1 MEKFRFQLAAKY
13 YLLSC
18 NRYHVFRAHK
28 EYEESLLLTVTNNSG
43 SICFTFID
51 LSTNEETKFDNP
63 TTGEYIIPL
72 KKGVKTKL
80 IITASKANGA
90 YKIVKKTVK

>member
-1 MEKFRFQLAAKY
+1 MEKLRFQLARKY
-13 YLLSC
+13 GLLSC
-18 NRYHVFRAHK
+18 NITHVFSGHK
-28 EYEESLLLTVTNNSG
+28 EYEESLILTVTNNGG
-43 SICFTFID
+43 SICFTFFD

-80 IITASKANGA
+80 IITANKANGA